1 MPKITVGDK
10 ELTFNNIFYVDST
23 NGLDTNDGSKSSPFA
38 TVNYAVSKCATAGDA
53 IYALAGTHDV
63 TRIAGTYD
71 SGGLWDDNKAISF
84 IGKKGK
90 TIFLCDGRKHSGRD
104 THCIMFKN
112 EGTRAY
118 QIIFDFHTG
127 NRTLNYETSICYG
140 GGASVRGEVH
150 NCVIKYNTNVAPS
163 LMYGNSTSST
173 IKFVNCVFDVQKNF
187 TSSYSGIGST
197 TLENCITNFTFY
209 AEGTRVNVYN
219 QCSFDSKYHISN
231 HNEINLGVGVY
242 SGLYRWV
249 ADKYL
254 FKSKLRGYAFEDI
267 ERKLDFILTS
277 DTSPSPFSVSS
288 SGVYGVAY
296 PAWKA
301 FDRDIKT
308 SWLAPNGSTTN
319 QWITLNFGEKVNIDL
334 VSIQGISSAITSAY
348 VISANPKNLKIQGS
362 NDNASW
368 KELYYATSLTWTQEE
383 IKTFS
388 FENYEKFQYI
398 RIFIESNNGAPYIGV
413 SEIKFG
419 FKGLKSYKTPTFSQR
434 NFSDYG
440 MTLIPPMNRVVF
452 EDNHILQDTVSE
464 NIDGLWTTKL
474 DRKPLSIS
482 FN

>member
-1 MPKITVGDK
+1 LPKITIGDK
-10 ELTFNNIFYVDST
+10 KLTFNNIYYVDSIK
-23 NGLDTNDGSKSSPFA
+23 GSDTNNGSLSSPFA
-38 TVNYAVSKCATAGDA
+38 TVNYAVSKCATTGDA
-53 IYALAGTHDV
+53 VFAKAGTHDV

-84 IGKKGK
+84 IGERGK
-90 TIFLCDGRKHSGRD
+90 TIFSCDGRKHSGRD

-127 NRTLNYETSICYG
+127 NGRTLNYETSICYA
-140 GGASVRGEVH
+140 GASVKGEVH
-150 NCVIKYNTNVAPS
+150 NCVIRYNTNVSPS
-163 LMYGNSTSST
+163 LMYGNSTSAT

-197 TLENCITNFTFY
+197 TLENCVTNFTFY
-209 AEGTRVNVYN
+209 EEGTRLNVYN
-219 QCSFDSKYHISN
+219 KCSFDSKYHISN
-231 HNEINLGVGVY
+231 YNEVNLGIGVY

-249 ADKYL
+249 ADRYL
-254 FKSKLRGYAFEDI
+254 FKSKSRGYSFDDI
-267 ERKLDFILTS
+267 EHNYDFNLTS
-277 DTSPSPFSVSS
+277 GASPSPFSVSS
-288 SGVYGVAY
+288 SGIYGDAY

-301 FDRDIKT
+301 FDRDIAT

-319 QWITLNFGEKVNIDL
+319 QWITLNFGKKVNIDF

-368 KELYYATSLTWTQEE
+368 KDLYYATGLTWTKEE

-388 FENYEKFQYI
+388 FKNYEKFQYI
-398 RIFIESNNGAPYIGV
+398 RIFIESNNGAPYIGI

-419 FKGLKSYKTPTFSQR
+419 FKGLKSYKIPTFSQ
-434 NFSDYG
+434 NNLSDYG
-440 MTLIPPMNRVVF
+440 MTLIPPMDRVVF
-452 EDNHILQDTVSE
+452 EDNHILQDTISKTEEGFWVK
-464 NIDGLWTTKL
+464 KL